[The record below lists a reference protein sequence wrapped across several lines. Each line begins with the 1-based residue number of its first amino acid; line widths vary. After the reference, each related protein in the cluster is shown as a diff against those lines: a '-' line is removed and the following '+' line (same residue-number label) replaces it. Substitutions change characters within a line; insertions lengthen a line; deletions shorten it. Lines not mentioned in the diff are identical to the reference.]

1 MAISLQKGQRI
12 SLEKSSGG
20 ALQKLCVGA
29 NWGAIEKK
37 GLLGGK
43 KMVAVDLD
51 LSVALFD
58 SNKTLVDLVYFG
70 QLQSKKGGIK
80 HSGDDTEGDVGG
92 DDGLDNEVV
101 SIDLSAID
109 SNADQ
114 VVFIL
119 NSYKNQDFKEIPFAS
134 VRIYEGTPSR
144 VDEIFA
150 TYDIANDE
158 KFAGSVAM
166 IMGKMYRH
174 NGAWKFSAIGD
185 STKDSKLQ
193 QIVKA
198 VQQQYL

>member
-12 SLEKSSGG
+12 SLEKIGG
-20 ALQKLCVGA
+20 GELQQLCVGA

-58 SNKTLVDLVYFG
+58 SNKKLVDLVYFG
-70 QLQSKKGGIK
+70 QLQAKKGGIK

-101 SIDLSAID
+101 LINLPAVDT
-109 SNADQ
+109 NAEHM
-114 VVFIL
+114 VFIL
-119 NSYKNQDFKEIPFAS
+119 NSYKNQDFKDIPFAS
-134 VRIYEGTPSR
+134 VRIYEGTPDR
-144 VDEIFA
+144 VDSIVA
-150 TYDIANDE
+150 TYDVANDE
-158 KFAGSVAM
+158 KFSGSVAM
-166 IMGKMYRH
+166 IMGRMYRH
-174 NGAWKFSAIGD
+174 NGTWKFSAIGD
-185 STKDSKLQ
+185 GTKDKKLEQ
-193 QIVKA
+193 VVKA

>member
-37 GLLGGK
+37 GLLGGE

-58 SNKTLVDLVYFG
+58 SNKTLLDLVYFG
-70 QLQSKKGGIK
+70 QLQAKKGGIK

-109 SNADQ
+109 SNAAQ

-119 NSYKNQDFKEIPFAS
+119 NSYKNQDFKDIPFAS

-166 IMGKMYRH
+166 VMGKMYRH

-185 STKDSKLQ
+185 ATKDSKLE
-193 QIVKA
+193 QIVKT

>member
-12 SLEKSSGG
+12 SLEKTSGG

-51 LSVALFD
+51 LSVALFN
-58 SNKTLVDLVYFG
+58 SNKDLVDLVYFG
-70 QLQSKKGGIK
+70 QLRAKKGGIK
-80 HSGDDTEGDVGG
+80 HSGDDTEGDIDG

-101 SIDLSAID
+101 EIDLAAVD

-114 VVFIL
+114 IVFIL

-134 VRIYEGTPSR
+134 VRIYEGTPTR
-144 VDEIFA
+144 VDSVVA
-150 TYDIANDE
+150 SYDVANDE
-158 KFAGSVAM
+158 KFSGSVAM

-174 NGAWKFSAIGD
+174 NGAWKFSAVGD
-185 STKDSKLQ
+185 GNKDKELKQ
-193 QIVKA
+193 VVKS

>member
-58 SNKTLVDLVYFG
+58 SNKTLLDLVYFG
-70 QLQSKKGGIK
+70 QLQAKKGGIK

-109 SNADQ
+109 SNAAQ

-119 NSYKNQDFKEIPFAS
+119 NSYKNQDFKDIPFAS

-166 IMGKMYRH
+166 VMGKMYRH

-185 STKDSKLQ
+185 ATKDSKLE
-193 QIVKA
+193 QIVKT

>member
-109 SNADQ
+109 SNAAQ

-119 NSYKNQDFKEIPFAS
+119 NSYKNQDFKDIPFAS

-185 STKDSKLQ
+185 STKDSKLE

>member
-58 SNKTLVDLVYFG
+58 SNKILLDLVYFG
-70 QLQSKKGGIK
+70 QLQAKKGGIK
-80 HSGDDTEGDVGG
+80 HSGDDTEGDVDG

-109 SNADQ
+109 SNAAQ

-119 NSYKNQDFKEIPFAS
+119 NSYKNQDFKDIPFAS
-134 VRIYEGTPSR
+134 VRIYEGTASR

>member
-12 SLEKSSGG
+12 SLEKAGG
-20 ALQKLCVGA
+20 GTLQKLCLGV

-43 KMVAVDLD
+43 KKVAVDLD
-51 LSVALFD
+51 LSVALFN
-58 SNKTLVDLVYFG
+58 SNKELIDLVYFG
-70 QLQSKKGGIK
+70 QLQAKKGGIK
-80 HSGDDTEGDVGG
+80 HSGDDTEGDIDG

-101 SIDLSAID
+101 EINLSAVD

-114 VVFIL
+114 IVFIL
-119 NSYKNQDFKEIPFAS
+119 NSYKNQDFKDIPFAS

-144 VDEIFA
+144 VDSVVA
-150 TYDIANDE
+150 SYDVANDD
-158 KFAGSVAM
+158 KFSGSVAM

-185 STKDSKLQ
+185 GNKDKKLE
-193 QIVKA
+193 QIVKS

>member
-70 QLQSKKGGIK
+70 QLQAKKGGIK

-119 NSYKNQDFKEIPFAS
+119 NSYKNQDFKDIPFAS
-134 VRIYEGTPSR
+134 VRIYEGTASR
-144 VDEIFA
+144 VDEVFA

>member
-185 STKDSKLQ
+185 STKDSKLE

>member
-20 ALQKLCVGA
+20 ALKNLCVGA

-37 GLLGGK
+37 GLLGK

-70 QLQSKKGGIK
+70 QLQAKKGGIK
-80 HSGDDTEGDVGG
+80 HSGDDREGDVGG

-101 SIDLSAID
+101 TIDLSALD

-114 VVFIL
+114 VIFIL

-185 STKDSKLQ
+185 ATKDSKLEQ
-193 QIVKA
+193 VVKT

>member
-70 QLQSKKGGIK
+70 QLQAKKGGIK

-119 NSYKNQDFKEIPFAS
+119 NSYKNQDFKDIPFAS
-134 VRIYEGTPSR
+134 VRIYEGTASR

-193 QIVKA
+193 QVVKA

>member
-20 ALQKLCVGA
+20 ALNNLCVGA
-29 NWGAIEKK
+29 NWGAIEQK
-37 GLLGGK
+37 GLFGK

-58 SNKTLVDLVYFG
+58 GNKTLVDLVYFG
-70 QLQSKKGGIK
+70 QLQAKKGGIK
-80 HSGDDTEGDVGG
+80 HSGDDREGDVGG

-101 SIDLSAID
+101 TIDLSALD

-185 STKDSKLQ
+185 ATKDSKLEQ
-193 QIVKA
+193 VVKT

>member
-58 SNKTLVDLVYFG
+58 SNKTLIDLVYFG
-70 QLQSKKGGIK
+70 QLQAKKGGIK

-119 NSYKNQDFKEIPFAS
+119 NSYKNQDFKDIPFAS
-134 VRIYEGTPSR
+134 VRIYEGTASR

-193 QIVKA
+193 QVVKA

>member
-12 SLEKSSGG
+12 NLEKSGGG

-51 LSVALFD
+51 LSIALFD
-58 SNKTLVDLVYFG
+58 SNKTLLDLVYFG
-70 QLQSKKGGIK
+70 QLQAKKGGIK
-80 HSGDDTEGDVGG
+80 HSGDDTQGDVGG

-109 SNADQ
+109 SNAAQ

-119 NSYKNQDFKEIPFAS
+119 NSYKNQDFKDIPFAS

-166 IMGKMYRH
+166 VMGKMYRH

-185 STKDSKLQ
+185 ATKDRKLE
-193 QIVKA
+193 QIVKT

>member
-37 GLLGGK
+37 GLLGK

-58 SNKTLVDLVYFG
+58 SNKALVDLVYFG
-70 QLQSKKGGIK
+70 QLQAKKGGIK
-80 HSGDDTEGDVGG
+80 HSGDDTQGDVGG

-101 SIDLSAID
+101 TIDLSAID
-109 SNADQ
+109 SKADQ

-119 NSYKNQDFKEIPFAS
+119 NSYKNQDFKDIPFAS

-150 TYDIANDE
+150 TYDIASDE

-166 IMGKMYRH
+166 IMGKLYKH
-174 NGAWKFSAIGD
+174 NGSWKFSAIGD
-185 STKDSKLQ
+185 TSMDKKLE
-193 QIVKA
+193 QIVTAIQKK
-198 VQQQYL
+198 YL

>member
-58 SNKTLVDLVYFG
+58 SNKTLLDLVYFG
-70 QLQSKKGGIK
+70 QLQAKKGGIK
-80 HSGDDTEGDVGG
+80 HSGDDTEGDVDG

-109 SNADQ
+109 NNAAQ

-119 NSYKNQDFKEIPFAS
+119 NSYKNQDFKDIPFAS
-134 VRIYEGTPSR
+134 VRIYEGTASR

>member
-58 SNKTLVDLVYFG
+58 SNKTLIDLVYFG
-70 QLQSKKGGIK
+70 QLQAKKGGIK

-119 NSYKNQDFKEIPFAS
+119 NSYKNQDFKDIPFAS
-134 VRIYEGTPSR
+134 VRIYEGTASR
-144 VDEIFA
+144 VDEVFA

>member
-12 SLEKSSGG
+12 SLEKTSGG

-43 KMVAVDLD
+43 KMVPVDLD
-51 LSVALFD
+51 LSVALFN
-58 SNKTLVDLVYFG
+58 SNKDLVDLVYFG
-70 QLQSKKGGIK
+70 QLRAKKGGIK
-80 HSGDDTEGDVGG
+80 HSGDDTEGDIDG

-101 SIDLSAID
+101 EIDLAAVD

-114 VVFIL
+114 IVFIL

-134 VRIYEGTPSR
+134 VRIYEGTPTR
-144 VDEIFA
+144 VDSVVA
-150 TYDIANDE
+150 SYDVANDE
-158 KFAGSVAM
+158 KFSGSVAM
-166 IMGKMYRH
+166 IMGKMYCH
-174 NGAWKFSAIGD
+174 NGAWKFSAVGD
-185 STKDSKLQ
+185 GNKDKELKQ
-193 QIVKA
+193 VVKS